1 MGRFAQWSQKI
12 EKAEK
17 CLEFLKERSKKVV
30 LISNSS
36 LPSKFSI
43 SNLKRIGISESL
55 YTYCITSGQIALDN
69 LKKIFTKN
77 TVINVFLC
85 VF

>member
-1 MGRFAQWSQKI
+1 M
-12 EKAEK
+12 
-17 CLEFLKERSKKVV
+17 

-55 YTYCITSGQIALDN
+55 YSYCITSGQIALDN
-69 LKKIFTKN
+69 LKKIYIKN
-77 TVINVFLC
+77 MEINVFL
-85 VF
+85 FAFPREKIKYFNLDIEKMLPKQISE